1 MENLKQKIYD
11 KYEVK
16 DLQGLI
22 QYFEMK
28 TSFPLEDLEIN
39 DANIY
44 HSPALILDKVKE
56 NDYNPLEEQ
65 VLLIS
70 TFLNSFYGISFA
82 EFGEVMSAF
91 GSFKT
96 YYLFKNILEENDFY
110 KEFYKLYK
118 NYIERL
124 NNIGI
129 ILIKEGKELIGKVD
143 DFISGISPESIS
155 ELLEEVNEKLLE
167 TGILDELNIEKN

>member
-1 MENLKQKIYD
+1 
-11 KYEVK
+11 
-16 DLQGLI
+16 
-22 QYFEMK
+22 
-28 TSFPLEDLEIN
+28 
-39 DANIY
+39 
-44 HSPALILDKVKE
+44 
-56 NDYNPLEEQ
+56 
-65 VLLIS
+65 
-70 TFLNSFYGISFA
+70 
-82 EFGEVMSAF
+82 MSAF